1 MRILTKSNPS
11 CLCGCSVRPLLLVSI
26 LLLGLTGYS
35 KASDTNDNYETPEK
49 HWGTYYD
56 PSNIFCGEYDCYKI
70 LGFDFETWGTSPP
83 TRKEITQSY
92 RDMSKKWHPDKNK
105 QSGAKDRF
113 RKINKAYEVLTEN
126 EKRKEYDY
134 MRERPDEYFYKYG
147 SAVIYNY
154 APKSDTVFVICFI
167 ILLGCA
173 FTWFAQRNRWQ
184 QVADRVIK
192 DAVEG
197 NDGASTESI
206 EVRIKAEEKLK
217 ALKGNNVEVRNGKK
231 SKMKLTKKELRDK
244 ENEELRP
251 IIIDLVN
258 EIKDF
263 GAGFHQPSFP
273 HDVLIFK
280 MIKWPYHLIVGI
292 LWEAKYFARR
302 ISKLEL
308 NNNEREVLTKR
319 SVGRVSWEAASE
331 KDREEMLRKSLWVM
345 ENLEDWLEEQEVKQL
360 SKGEQKR
367 YNRWK
372 KKDGKKGNKMD

>member
-1 MRILTKSNPS
+1 M
-11 CLCGCSVRPLLLVSI
+11 G
-26 LLLGLTGYS
+26 
-35 KASDTNDNYETPEK
+35 
-49 HWGTYYD
+49 
-56 PSNIFCGEYDCYKI
+56 
-70 LGFDFETWGTSPP
+70 
-83 TRKEITQSY
+83 
-92 RDMSKKWHPDKNK
+92 
-105 QSGAKDRF
+105 
-113 RKINKAYEVLTEN
+113 
-126 EKRKEYDY
+126 
-134 MRERPDEYFYKYG
+134 
-147 SAVIYNY
+147 
-154 APKSDTVFVICFI
+154 
-167 ILLGCA
+167 
-173 FTWFAQRNRWQ
+173 
-184 QVADRVIK
+184 

-217 ALKGNNVEVRNGKK
+217 ALKGNNVDVRNGKK

-319 SVGRVSWEAASE
+319 SVGRVAWEAASE

-345 ENLEDWLEEQEVKQL
+345 ENLED
-360 SKGEQKR
+360 
-367 YNRWK
+367 
-372 KKDGKKGNKMD
+372 